1 MKREIYLISLLL
13 SLLLVACGSTDNY
26 GYPSHITFEKDGGTK
41 VCSGTSGCY
50 QVEIHDYNGDGNTT
64 YSKGENDTIIA
75 TYDWL
80 TVKFRLYT
88 EVLKITA
95 LPNTTGKKRTLYL
108 SGMVNDFSADI
119 KVTQH

>member
-1 MKREIYLISLLL
+1 LPLLA
-13 SLLLVACGSTDNY
+13 ACNSTDNY
-26 GYPSHITFEKDGGTK
+26 GYPSNITFEKEGGTK

-50 QVEIHDYNGDGNTT
+50 LVEIHEYNGDGNAT

-80 TVKFRLYT
+80 TVKFRQYT
-88 EVLKITA
+88 EVLSITA
-95 LPNTTGKKRTLYL
+95 SPNTTGKKRTLYL